1 MVSAEWLFL
10 IQERQNSARQASL
23 LHAVSRVL
31 CCHVPAFGVKG
42 NADLSHD
49 EDDVGIFW

>member
-1 MVSAEWLFL
+1 MAVFDSGEAELSPTGL
-10 IQERQNSARQASL
+10 PPT
-23 LHAVSRVL
+23 